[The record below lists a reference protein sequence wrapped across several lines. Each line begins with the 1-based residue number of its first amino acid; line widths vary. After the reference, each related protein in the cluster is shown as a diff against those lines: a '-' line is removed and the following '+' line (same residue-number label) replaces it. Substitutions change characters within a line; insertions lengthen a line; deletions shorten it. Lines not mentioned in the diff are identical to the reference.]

1 MFPRKI
7 SILIL
12 VLVSGCASAPKLDQI
27 PNGETVSIVVAESP
41 TADRQSELIND
52 TVGKDMGIGA
62 GGGALSGV
70 IYSGICGPF
79 IMACLPIFATTGA
92 VMGGVAGGVVSTT
105 SDLSAEQA
113 TQLRDRVLRLNESHD
128 QLAELA
134 SNINDRVA
142 SYWDLNS
149 TDPQTRVWV
158 WMQNLKFATARG
170 DQVRAILQVNVMVL
184 RKSDKPPGT
193 VPVVWAYEYS
203 SPFADLDEW
212 LDDESDFADTSIS
225 SAIRQISSEI
235 VSDLSISPNTGE
247 TVQFAK
253 VQPQSSS
260 NGTSSIS
267 EFYVEAMAEVDSN
280 TYDKSLW
287 DKALVEAGADQTK
300 REARYIELRAN
311 ELYDEKFW
319 AGTKL
324 PSGNNLTSENTTD
337 SATPYD
343 VSGIYTSNIT
353 DSSYSEFS
361 RKHKTEQVT
370 IRQAGNKITGT
381 FGSDGKIEGSIQD
394 DAIVFDWYSS
404 YIEGRGEWKID
415 SDLKGMTGNWQY
427 KRSSHS
433 GEWKLTRNVQTAIQQ
448 KSVVIEYVKLKNSVT
463 GTYVSDITTNTHWRF
478 DKPSHRNL
486 VVRFQQNGDS
496 ITGTSS
502 SARLKIVAT
511 REGDNITFYTL
522 PSDISSDEI
531 RGKWR
536 VNADGS
542 RIEGKWT
549 HPHGGGK
556 WNLTRIE

>member
-92 VMGGVAGGVVSTT
+92 AMGGVAGGVVSTT

-158 WMQNLKFATARG
+158 WVQNLKFATARG

-225 SAIRQISSEI
+225 SAILRVSSEI
-235 VSDLSISPNTGE
+235 VSDLANSSSTGQ

-253 VQPQSSS
+253 VQPISSS

-280 TYDKSLW
+280 TYDKNLW
-287 DKALVEAGADQTK
+287 DKALVEAGDDQTK

-311 ELYDEKFW
+311 ELYDEKLW
-319 AGTKL
+319 AGPKL
-324 PSGNNLTSENTTD
+324 PSGNNFTSENTTG
-337 SATPYD
+337 SAMVYD
-343 VSGIYTSNIT
+343 VSGIYTSNI
-353 DSSYSEFS
+353 DDASGSEFG
-361 RKHKTEQVT
+361 RKHKREQVA
-370 IRQAGNKITGT
+370 IIQAGNKITGT
-381 FGSDGKIEGSIQD
+381 FGSDGKIEGTIRG

-404 YIEGRGEWKID
+404 YIEGRGEWRID
-415 SDLKGMTGNWQY
+415 SDRKGMTGKWQY
-427 KRSSHS
+427 KQSGHS
-433 GEWKLTRNVQTAIQQ
+433 GEWDLTRNAQAAIQQ
-448 KSVVIEYVKLKNSVT
+448 KSVVVESVKADNSVT
-463 GTYVSDITTNTHWRF
+463 GTYVSDITTNSNWRF
-478 DKPSHRNL
+478 NNQKHRSL
-486 VVRFQQNGDS
+486 VVQFEQNGNH
-496 ITGTSS
+496 IIGTCS
-502 SARLKIVAT
+502 SANLKILAT

-531 RGKWR
+531 KGKWK

-542 RIEGKWT
+542 SIEGKWT
-549 HPHGGGK
+549 HPHGNGK